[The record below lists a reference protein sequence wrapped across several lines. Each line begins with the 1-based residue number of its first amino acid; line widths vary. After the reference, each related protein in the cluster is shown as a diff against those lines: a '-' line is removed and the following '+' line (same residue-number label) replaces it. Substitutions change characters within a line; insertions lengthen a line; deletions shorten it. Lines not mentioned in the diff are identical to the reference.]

1 MENNNN
7 NNINN
12 KSSEITLNL
21 SKKQSNSNNGELVN
35 ERGIPMSVLAQISKR
50 AKSLYNASKK
60 NISESEK
67 TMRSAINNVE
77 FWVKNGENQRNFK
90 MKSEFEREKEYK
102 LEEQSEIKN
111 QIEILAKNNINEK
124 LINNFNIK
132 INQQQELFN
141 KYYEIKKDV
150 MKKIDD
156 LKSIIPKLEKKVKTK
171 NEKLKQINKENLKLL
186 EQIKEIENFNT
197 LANSNS
203 YLNISNN
210 FNNIS
215 SYYENSQI
223 INDKIPNSIN
233 INELIENNNSLKE
246 QYFRI
251 LKLRREYLN
260 KKNANINLVK
270 QITDMNTDL
279 FLFKKIFQEGFYE
292 LSKEVLKI
300 NELQLDKVI
309 SYNNSD
315 INTNSLY
322 FEMIKQKKYNNKRND
337 EELKLPI
344 INNNIIKKYNYPL
357 VEKSDP
363 NNLIYKVIKNIVD
376 ESHISNKKN
385 NMKKNKFT
393 WDEFQHFSAYQIY
406 TILNMNREIIKK
418 LESQIFPRKIIF
430 NNNFYEENKSLI
442 DKIEILDYEEE
453 EAEKEEKN
461 N

>member
-21 SKKQSNSNNGELVN
+21 SKNQPNSNNGELVN
-35 ERGIPMSVLAQISKR
+35 ERGIPMSVVAQISKR

-60 NISESEK
+60 NINESEK
-67 TMRSAINNVE
+67 TIRSAINKIE
-77 FWVKNGENQRNFK
+77 YWVKNGENQRNFK

-124 LINNFNIK
+124 LINNFNVK
-132 INQQQELFN
+132 ISQQQDLFN
-141 KYYEIKKDV
+141 KYYELKKDV
-150 MKKIDD
+150 LKKIDD
-156 LKSIIPKLEKKVKTK
+156 LKSIIPLLEKKVKTK
-171 NEKLKQINKENLKLL
+171 NEKLKKINKENLKLL

-197 LANSNS
+197 LQNSN
-203 YLNISNN
+203 LNISNN
-210 FNNIS
+210 YNNI

-223 INDKIPNSIN
+223 LNDKIPNSIN

-251 LKLRREYLN
+251 LKLRKEYLN

-270 QITDMNTDL
+270 QITDMNTDS
-279 FLFKKIFQEGFYE
+279 FLFKKIFEEGFYE
-292 LSKEVLKI
+292 LSKEILKI

-309 SYNNSD
+309 SYNNSE
-315 INTNSLY
+315 INTNSMY

-357 VEKSDP
+357 IEKSNP
-363 NNLIYKVIKNIVD
+363 NNLIYRVIKNIVD

-385 NMKKNKFT
+385 NMKKNKFK
-393 WDEFQHFSAYQIY
+393 WDEFRNFSAYQIY
-406 TILNMNREIIKK
+406 TILNMNRDIIKK

-442 DKIEILDYEEE
+442 DKIEILDNEEE
-453 EAEKEEKN
+453 EDEKEEN
-461 N
+461 S

>member
-12 KSSEITLNL
+12 KSSEMTLNL
-21 SKKQSNSNNGELVN
+21 SKNQPNSNNGELVN
-35 ERGIPMSVLAQISKR
+35 ERGIPMSVVAQISKR

-60 NISESEK
+60 NINESEK
-67 TMRSAINNVE
+67 TIRSAINKIE
-77 FWVKNGENQRNFK
+77 YWVKNGENQRNFK

-124 LINNFNIK
+124 LINNFNVK
-132 INQQQELFN
+132 ISQQQDLFN
-141 KYYEIKKDV
+141 KYYELKKDV
-150 MKKIDD
+150 LKKIDN
-156 LKSIIPKLEKKVKTK
+156 LKSIIPLLEKKVKTK

-197 LANSNS
+197 LQNSN
-203 YLNISNN
+203 LNISNN
-210 FNNIS
+210 YNNI

-223 INDKIPNSIN
+223 LNDKIPNSIN

-251 LKLRREYLN
+251 LKLRKEYLN

-270 QITDMNTDL
+270 QITDMNTDS
-279 FLFKKIFQEGFYE
+279 FLFKKIFEEGFYE
-292 LSKEVLKI
+292 LSKEILKI

-315 INTNSLY
+315 INTNSMY

-357 VEKSDP
+357 IEKSNP
-363 NNLIYKVIKNIVD
+363 NNLIYRVIKNIVD
-376 ESHISNKKN
+376 ESHITNKKN
-385 NMKKNKFT
+385 NMKKNKFK
-393 WDEFQHFSAYQIY
+393 WDEFQTFSAYQIY
-406 TILNMNREIIKK
+406 TILNMNRDIIKK

-442 DKIEILDYEEE
+442 DKIEILDNEEE
-453 EAEKEEKN
+453 EDEKEEN
-461 N
+461 S

>member
-12 KSSEITLNL
+12 KSSEMTLNL
-21 SKKQSNSNNGELVN
+21 SKNQPNSNNGELVN
-35 ERGIPMSVLAQISKR
+35 ERGIPMSVVAQISKR

-60 NISESEK
+60 NINESEK
-67 TMRSAINNVE
+67 TIRSAINKIE
-77 FWVKNGENQRNFK
+77 YWVKNGENQRNFK

-124 LINNFNIK
+124 LINNFNVK

-141 KYYEIKKDV
+141 KYYELKKDV
-150 MKKIDD
+150 LKKIDN
-156 LKSIIPKLEKKVKTK
+156 LKSIIPLLEKKVKTK

-197 LANSNS
+197 LQNSN
-203 YLNISNN
+203 LNISNN
-210 FNNIS
+210 YNNI

-223 INDKIPNSIN
+223 LNDKIPNSIN

-251 LKLRREYLN
+251 LKLRKEYLN

-270 QITDMNTDL
+270 QITDMNTDS
-279 FLFKKIFQEGFYE
+279 FLFKKIFEEGFYE
-292 LSKEVLKI
+292 LSKEILKI

-309 SYNNSD
+309 SYNNSE
-315 INTNSLY
+315 INTNSMY

-357 VEKSDP
+357 IEKSNP
-363 NNLIYKVIKNIVD
+363 NNLIYRVIKNIVD

-385 NMKKNKFT
+385 NMKKNKFK
-393 WDEFQHFSAYQIY
+393 WDEFQNFSAYQIY
-406 TILNMNREIIKK
+406 TILNMNRDIIKK

-453 EAEKEEKN
+453 EDEKEDK
-461 N
+461 

>member
-12 KSSEITLNL
+12 KSSEMTLNL
-21 SKKQSNSNNGELVN
+21 SKNQPNSNNGELVN
-35 ERGIPMSVLAQISKR
+35 ERGIPMSVVAQISKR

-60 NISESEK
+60 NINESEK
-67 TMRSAINNVE
+67 TIRSAINKIE
-77 FWVKNGENQRNFK
+77 YWVKNGENQRNFK

-124 LINNFNIK
+124 LINNFNVK

-141 KYYEIKKDV
+141 KYYELKKDV
-150 MKKIDD
+150 LKKIDN
-156 LKSIIPKLEKKVKTK
+156 LKSIIPLLEKKVKTK

-270 QITDMNTDL
+270 QITDMNTDS

-357 VEKSDP
+357 IEKSNP
-363 NNLIYKVIKNIVD
+363 NNLIYRVIKNIVD
-376 ESHISNKKN
+376 ESHITNKKN
-385 NMKKNKFT
+385 NMKKNKFK
-393 WDEFQHFSAYQIY
+393 WDEFRNFSAYQIY

-453 EAEKEEKN
+453 EDEKEDK
-461 N
+461 

>member
-77 FWVKNGENQRNFK
+77 IWVKNGENQRNFK

-270 QITDMNTDL
+270 QITDMNTDS

-309 SYNNSD
+309 SYNNSE
-315 INTNSLY
+315 INTNSMY

-376 ESHISNKKN
+376 EAHISNKKN

>member
-77 FWVKNGENQRNFK
+77 IWVKNGENQRNFK

-215 SYYENSQI
+215 SYYKNSQI

-260 KKNANINLVK
+260 KKNANINLIK
-270 QITDMNTDL
+270 QITDMNTDS

>member
-21 SKKQSNSNNGELVN
+21 SKNQPNSNNGELVN
-35 ERGIPMSVLAQISKR
+35 ERGIPMSVVAQISKR

-60 NISESEK
+60 NINESEK
-67 TMRSAINNVE
+67 TIRSAINKIE
-77 FWVKNGENQRNFK
+77 YWVKNGENQRNFK

-124 LINNFNIK
+124 LINNFNVK
-132 INQQQELFN
+132 ISQQQDLFN
-141 KYYEIKKDV
+141 KYYELKKDV
-150 MKKIDD
+150 LKKIDD
-156 LKSIIPKLEKKVKTK
+156 LKSIIPLLEKKVKTK
-171 NEKLKQINKENLKLL
+171 NEKLKKINKENLKLL

-197 LANSNS
+197 LQNSN
-203 YLNISNN
+203 LNISNN
-210 FNNIS
+210 YNNI

-223 INDKIPNSIN
+223 LNDKIPNSIN

-251 LKLRREYLN
+251 LKLRKEYLN

-270 QITDMNTDL
+270 QITDMNTDS
-279 FLFKKIFQEGFYE
+279 FLFKKIFEEGFYE
-292 LSKEVLKI
+292 LSKEILKI

-309 SYNNSD
+309 SYNNSE
-315 INTNSLY
+315 INTNSMY

-357 VEKSDP
+357 IEKSNP
-363 NNLIYKVIKNIVD
+363 NNLIYRVIKNIVD
-376 ESHISNKKN
+376 ESHITNKKN
-385 NMKKNKFT
+385 NMKKNKFK
-393 WDEFQHFSAYQIY
+393 WDEFRNFSAYQIY

-453 EAEKEEKN
+453 EDEKEDK
-461 N
+461 

>member
-270 QITDMNTDL
+270 QITDMNTDS

-344 INNNIIKKYNYPL
+344 INNNIMKKYNYPL

>member
-270 QITDMNTDL
+270 QITDMNTDS

>member
-77 FWVKNGENQRNFK
+77 IWVKNGENQRNFK

>member
-77 FWVKNGENQRNFK
+77 IWVKNGENQRNFK

-215 SYYENSQI
+215 SYYKNSQI

-260 KKNANINLVK
+260 KKNANINLIK
-270 QITDMNTDL
+270 QITDMNTDS

-344 INNNIIKKYNYPL
+344 INNNIMKKYNYPL